1 MGGNMRKGVK
11 IMLLAIVIVIV
22 ATAAMVTLDQYVDYI
37 GKQTIRTMET
47 VQPAQAI
54 LILGAY
60 VHPSGEVSRML
71 KDRLDYGLMLYLAGK
86 APKLIVSGDH
96 GSKSYDEVRAMCDY
110 LEAAGVPS
118 EDIFM
123 DHAGFNTYD
132 SMYRMKAIFQV
143 TDAIVVS
150 QRYHAV
156 RAAYIAEKLGINV
169 QSIASD
175 TYVYEKMATYRVREI
190 GARIKAVWMAGI
202 IKPNPTYLGETI
214 PITGSG
220 LKTRD

>member
-1 MGGNMRKGVK
+1 MPKGVK

>member
-1 MGGNMRKGVK
+1 MRKGVK
-11 IMLLAIVIVIV
+11 IMLITTAIVILAA
-22 ATAAMVTLDQYVDYI
+22 ATMAALDQYVEYT
-37 GKQTIRTMET
+37 GNQTIRTIEA
-47 VQPAQAI
+47 VEPAEAI

-71 KDRLDYGLMLYLAGK
+71 KDRLDFGLEVYQAGK
-86 APKLIVSGDH
+86 APKIIVSGDH

-110 LEAAGVPS
+110 LEAAGVPP

-132 SMYRMKAIFQV
+132 SIYRMKAIFEV
-143 TDAIVVS
+143 TDAIIVS
-150 QRYHAV
+150 QKYHVV
-156 RAAYIAEKLGINV
+156 RAAYIAEKLGIKV
-169 QSIASD
+169 QSVASD
-175 TYVYEKMATYRVREI
+175 TYVYEKMAYYRVREI

-202 IKPNPTYLGETI
+202 VKPNPTYLGETI

-220 LKTRD
+220 LRTRD

>member
-1 MGGNMRKGVK
+1 MRKGVK
-11 IMLLAIVIVIV
+11 FMILSTILIVLCGG
-22 ATAAMVTLDQYVDYI
+22 TMAALDQYVEKT
-37 GKQTIRTMET
+37 GEQTIKTIDA
-47 VQPAQAI
+47 VDPAEAI

-60 VHPSGEVSRML
+60 VHPSGEVSIML
-71 KDRLDYGLMLYLAGK
+71 KDRLDFGLALYQAGK
-86 APKLIVSGDH
+86 APKIIVSGDH

-110 LEAAGVPS
+110 LEAAGVPP

-132 SMYRMKAIFQV
+132 SIYRMKAIFEV

-150 QRYHAV
+150 QRYHVV
-156 RAAYIAEKLGINV
+156 RAAYIADKLGIKV
-169 QSIASD
+169 QSVASD
-175 TYVYEKMATYRVREI
+175 TYVYEKMAIYRVREI
-190 GARIKAVWMAGI
+190 GARIKAVWMAGL

-214 PITGSG
+214 PISGSG

>member
-1 MGGNMRKGVK
+1 MRKGVK
-11 IMLLAIVIVIV
+11 IMLIATVIVILAA
-22 ATAAMVTLDQYVDYI
+22 ATMAALDQYVEYT

-47 VQPAQAI
+47 VEPAEAI

-71 KDRLDYGLMLYLAGK
+71 KDRLDFGLALYQAGK
-86 APKLIVSGDH
+86 APKMIVSGDH

-110 LEAAGVPS
+110 LEAAGVPP

-132 SMYRMKAIFQV
+132 SMYRMKAIFEV

-150 QRYHAV
+150 QKYHVV
-156 RAAYIAEKLGINV
+156 RAAYIAEKLGIKV
-169 QSIASD
+169 QSVASD
-175 TYVYEKMATYRVREI
+175 TYVYEKMAIYRVREI

-202 IKPNPTYLGETI
+202 LKPNPTYLGETI

>member
-1 MGGNMRKGVK
+1 MRKGVK